1 MVKVN
6 IISGFLGAGKTTL
19 IKKLLGGAM
28 KDEQVILLE
37 NEYGEVGIDGGFM
50 KDSGITVTEMNSGCI
65 CCTLVGDFTKAIDE
79 LIEKYHPDRLIIEP
93 SGVGKLSDIRHVVAQ
108 AEKKHELVLSG
119 CVTVVDAGKCKMY
132 MKNFGEFFCDQVRSA
147 ETIILSRTQM
157 TSQDKIDADIAML
170 REQNPAAR
178 IITTP
183 WDELT
188 ADVILKTIESPEA
201 LINVDEIY
209 EEHHHDDDEDEHEHH
224 HHHHHHD
231 GEECDDP
238 ECECHHHHDG
248 DDDDDDHDGHEH
260 HHHHDDD
267 DDDHD
272 EHEHHHHHD
281 HDDDDDHDE
290 HEHHHHHD
298 HDDDE
303 DEHEHHHHHHDHECG
318 CGHHHHHA
326 DEVFENIG
334 VETSHK
340 FEETALREML
350 KKLGNSGIY
359 GDILRAKGILPT
371 PDGAWLHFDYTPGEW
386 EIRHGSADYTGRLCV
401 IGCHINE
408 DKLREL
414 FGV

>member
-50 KDSGITVTEMNSGCI
+50 KDSGIKVTEMNSGCI

-183 WDELT
+183 WDDLT

-224 HHHHHHD
+224 HHHHHD
-231 GEECDDP
+231 GGECGDP
-238 ECECHHHHDG
+238 ECECHHHHD
-248 DDDDDDHDGHEH
+248 D
-260 HHHHDDD
+260 DDD

-281 HDDDDDHDE
+281 HDDDDE
-290 HEHHHHHD
+290 HECCCGHHHD
-298 HDDDE
+298 DDDDDDDH

-350 KKLGNSGIY
+350 KKLSNAGIY

-371 PDGAWLHFDYTPGEW
+371 PDGTWLHFDYTPGEW